1 MAIAVKNAEK
11 LFSMITQLLE
21 LQKVEAHPEHLE
33 VALYNVKA
41 YMEDK
46 LSAFRMA
53 CSPKGDRALS
63 GGRTGDV

>member
-1 MAIAVKNAEK
+1 
-11 LFSMITQLLE
+11 MITQLLE

-53 CSPKGDRALS
+53 AVKR
-63 GGRTGDV
+63 R